1 MIRKIAITGPESTGK
16 TWLAENLAA
25 RYNTIWVPEFARR
38 FLHGL
43 GRPYNYEDI
52 LYIAKKQFIQNEEA
66 FSKASH
72 FLFCDTELIVTK
84 IWCQV
89 KYGLSHSWINEHIKK
104 QNFDLYLIPDI
115 DLPWEPD
122 PQREHPKMREKLMKL
137 YIDELVSH
145 HFPYVVIS
153 GGKTERLNI
162 AVEALEAMLNTQHTK

>member
-25 RYNTIWVPEFARR
+25 RYNTFWVPEFARR
-38 FLHGL
+38 FLYGL

-89 KYGLSHSWINEHIKK
+89 KYGQCHS
-104 QNFDLYLIPDI
+104 
-115 DLPWEPD
+115 
-122 PQREHPKMREKLMKL
+122 
-137 YIDELVSH
+137 
-145 HFPYVVIS
+145 
-153 GGKTERLNI
+153 
-162 AVEALEAMLNTQHTK
+162 